1 MNMTRKIWID
11 APIVIVISLAVGA
24 ALYLP
29 FENTLP
35 ILPKLFIKRFTSF
48 FGYLFLSYLIGRVNI
63 WYLAKVSLAVWATLT
78 PIFFFM
84 YWQKLKTGTIYTIG
98 LFFLE
103 YLIIELIAVLLA
115 VITYNFLRTLKIDSK
130 QRDA

>member
-35 ILPKLFIKRFTSF
+35 DLLKFFMRRFTTF
-48 FGYLFLSYLIGRVNI
+48 FGYLFLSYLIGRANF
-63 WYLAKVSLAVWATLT
+63 WYLAKVSLAVWATFT

-84 YWQKLKTGTIYTIG
+84 YWHKLRTGTIYTVG
-98 LFFLE
+98 GFFLE
-103 YLIIELIAVLLA
+103 YLMIELIAVLLA
-115 VITYNFLRTLKIDSK
+115 VITYTFFRTLNGHSN
-130 QRDA
+130 QNGT